1 MSNIKK
7 LSSRIVI
14 FLVCAAL
21 AMLPSMAL
29 AGVSASDLPVDVRNN
44 IVLIME
50 PESGSI
56 IFAQNE
62 NKQVPVASITKI
74 MTLLLIFEAIESGD
88 ISPEDMVTVSK
99 AAAAM
104 EGSRA
109 FLDAGSQYSVSDLI
123 RTIIISSAND
133 SSVAMA
139 EHIAGSESAFVEMM
153 NRRAMEL
160 LMPDTVFKNSTGL
173 PAEGQYSTA
182 ADVSIMAR
190 ALMERGE
197 YGEWF
202 TTWMDKLTHPSGRV
216 TDLTNTNRLVRFY
229 SGTYGLKTGYSGEAG
244 HCIAAS
250 AKRGDMS
257 LLTILLGIESSN
269 ARFNMA
275 QKLLDFGFASYEKT
289 VIVRAG
295 DVVSEGVP
303 VRGSTVRRID
313 LIAQNDISV
322 LTKKGSES
330 LYTVH
335 EDIPSVIFAP
345 ATVDEPVGGITV
357 RLQDG
362 TSLYSPIVIS
372 RDELPSSF
380 FSLITRILSLW

>member
-1 MSNIKK
+1 M
-7 LSSRIVI
+7 LL
-14 FLVCAAL
+14 FLCAAI
-21 AMLPSMAL
+21 AMLPSIAL
-29 AGVSASDLPVDVRNN
+29 ASVSASDLPVNVGNN
-44 IVLIME
+44 IVLLME

-62 NKQVPVASITKI
+62 NKQVPVASITKV
-74 MTLLLIFEAIESGD
+74 MTLLLIFESIESGA
-88 ISPEDMVTVSK
+88 ISAQDKVTISK
-99 AAAAM
+99 AAAAT
-104 EGSRA
+104 EGSQA
-109 FLDAGSQYSVSDLI
+109 FLDEGSQYSVSELI
-123 RTIIISSAND
+123 KTIIISSAND

-139 EHIAGSESAFVEMM
+139 EHIAGSESAFADMM

-160 LMPDTVFKNSTGL
+160 LMSDTVFKNSTGL
-173 PAEGQYSTA
+173 PAPGQYSTA

-190 ALMERGE
+190 ALMEREE

-202 TTWMDKLTHPSGRV
+202 TTWMDTLTHPSGRV

-229 SGTYGLKTGYSGEAG
+229 SGTDGLKTGYSREAG

-250 AKRGDMS
+250 AKRGDMG

-269 ARFNMA
+269 SRFNMA

-313 LIAQNDISV
+313 LIAQSDISL
-322 LTKKGSES
+322 LTKKGTES
-330 LYTVH
+330 HFTIH
-335 EDIPSVIFAP
+335 EDIPSIIYAP
-345 ATVDEPVGGITV
+345 ATAEEPVGGISV
-357 RLQDG
+357 HLPDG
-362 TSLYSPIVIS
+362 RSLYSPIVIS
-372 RDELPSSF
+372 LDELPSSF

>member
-1 MSNIKK
+1 MSSIKK
-7 LSSRIVI
+7 RSARIII
-14 FLVCAAL
+14 FLVCATV
-21 AMLPSMAL
+21 AMLPSLAL
-29 AGVSASDLPVDVRNN
+29 ASVSASDLPVDVKNN

-74 MTLLLIFEAIESGD
+74 MTLLLIFESIESGA
-88 ISPEDMVTVSK
+88 ISAQDNVTISK
-99 AAAAM
+99 TAAAT
-104 EGSRA
+104 EGSQA
-109 FLDAGSQYSVSDLI
+109 FLDAGAQYSVSELI
-123 RTIIISSAND
+123 KTIIISSAND

-139 EHIAGSESAFVEMM
+139 EHIAGSESAFVEIM
-153 NRRAMEL
+153 NRRAIEL
-160 LMPDTVFKNSTGL
+160 LMADTVFKNSTGL
-173 PAEGQYSTA
+173 PAQGQYSTA
-182 ADVSIMAR
+182 SDVSIMAR

-202 TTWMDKLTHPSGRV
+202 TTWMDTLTHPSGRV

-229 SGTYGLKTGYSGEAG
+229 SGAYGLKTGYSSEAR
-244 HCIAAS
+244 HCIAA
-250 AKRGDMS
+250 AAERGNMS

-289 VIVRAG
+289 VVVRAG
-295 DVVSEGVP
+295 DVVGEGVP
-303 VRGSTVRRID
+303 VRGSTVRSID
-313 LIAQNDISV
+313 LIAQSDISV
-322 LTKKGSES
+322 LTKKGVES
-330 LYTVH
+330 HFTVH
-335 EDIPSVIFAP
+335 EDIPSVIIAP
-345 ATVDEPVGGITV
+345 ASSDEPVGGITV
-357 RLQDG
+357 RLPDG
-362 TSLYSPIVIS
+362 TSLYSPVVIS